1 MDSATWASNDT
12 AALLLGAAPTLAL
25 VGGLLV
31 WAGLSDLRRYLIPN
45 AAVGLIAALGLVY
58 QGQVGG
64 PLGAAL
70 LIAGSVLA
78 VGFIGYATR
87 LFGAGD
93 AKLLA
98 AVALL
103 AGPSEI
109 LAFLTQTLLLG
120 GGLAL
125 LWLAA
130 RPLRHGLVLAGFDL
144 AAEPARRL
152 PYGLAIAGGG
162 LLLIARLW
170 PGL

>member
-1 MDSATWASNDT
+1 MDWVTWASDKT
-12 AALLLGAAPTLAL
+12 AALLLGPVPTLAL
-25 VGGLLV
+25 VAGLLV

-45 AAVGLIAALGLVY
+45 AAVGLAAALGLVY
-58 QGQVGG
+58 QVQVGG
-64 PLGAAL
+64 PAGSAL
-70 LIAGSVLA
+70 LIAATVLA
-78 VGFIGYATR
+78 VGFLGFAIR

-109 LAFLTQTLLLG
+109 LPFLTQTLLIG

-130 RPLRHGLVLAGFDL
+130 RPLRHGLVLAGFHV
-144 AAEPARRL
+144 AAEPARQL
-152 PYGLAIAGGG
+152 PYGVAIAGGG